1 MHKKSDFLYIESKDC
16 NTTPFLKKLAKKC
29 LTKKNCLVN
38 IVLCT
43 STAVKKKPSTKKENG
58 FWAIREILRVLNS
71 SLPSG
76 HYDPFEEKFIKSRD
90 VVLTSFGM
98 IRIRDGIPKTL

>member
-1 MHKKSDFLYIESKDC
+1 M
-16 NTTPFLKKLAKKC
+16 
-29 LTKKNCLVN
+29 VN

-43 STAVKKKPSTKKENG
+43 FTAMKKKPSTKKENG

-98 IRIRDGIPKTL
+98 IRIRDGIPKTLWVSE